1 MKVGVFRW
9 SALQMSILTGLQWK
23 TVTHHS
29 AWGQEPTCRC
39 RRRGR
44 PGFSIPGLGRSPGGG
59 HGNPTPCLDLEN
71 PMDGGAWQATVREV
85 AKSRI
90 RWSNLTQSALWG
102 RWPHYKDRA
111 GCRRHL
117 RGRKS
122 VSVERV
128 IPSHFTSPVLLLT
141 SCFKYSISVWLHSV
155 ILSPDSRWSTL
166 GKFCG

>member
-1 MKVGVFRW
+1 MCLDGVHCKWVSSLDYSGRLWLTTVPGAKSPPADAGDVGD
-9 SALQMSILTGLQWK
+9 QG
-23 TVTHHS
+23 
-29 AWGQEPTCRC
+29 
-39 RRRGR
+39 
-44 PGFSIPGLGRSPGGG
+44 SIPGLGRSPGGG

-102 RWPHYKDRA
+102 RWPPYKDRA
-111 GCRRHL
+111 GCRSHL